1 MFMSL
6 LSPGGPT
13 LPPPHPFLC
22 ISQVWLPYSH
32 SGEPR
37 SAIIFTHKHL

>member
-1 MFMSL
+1 MLMSL
-6 LSPGGPT
+6 LSPGG
-13 LPPPHPFLC
+13 LALLPPHPFPC
-22 ISQVWLPYSH
+22 SSQVWLPYSH